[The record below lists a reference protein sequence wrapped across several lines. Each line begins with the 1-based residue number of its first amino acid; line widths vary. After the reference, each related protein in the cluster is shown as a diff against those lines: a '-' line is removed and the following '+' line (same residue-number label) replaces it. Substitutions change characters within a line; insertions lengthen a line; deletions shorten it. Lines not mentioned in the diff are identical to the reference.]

1 MNQALPPKVGR
12 SRAGRSGSKNSQARA
27 AQAARKHAG
36 FTQTMQV
43 LIGVGL
49 GLGLL
54 LGLFAGFT
62 VHGNFL
68 RFDDMNDNFR
78 LFTAASCGLL
88 GGAGLAAAIVF
99 LPAAFAPGDWVL
111 HSPLGR
117 HFLQLSGVNGAGSFR
132 AVAIVI
138 GTLGL
143 VAAVFAIVMTQAT

>member
-12 SRAGRSGSKNSQARA
+12 SRAGRSGSKNSKSKA
-27 AQAARKHAG
+27 AQVAKKHGG

-78 LFTAASCGLL
+78 LFAAASCGLL

-117 HFLQLSGVNGAGSFR
+117 QFLQLSGVKGAGSFR
-132 AVAIVI
+132 AVAMVI
-138 GTLGL
+138 GILGL